1 MNEDV
6 ESALN
11 FSLNCLNESNNP
23 DFYAYIAD
31 CYMTLEDYENA
42 VKYLNLGLNN
52 NCTKKLLG
60 FSTFNFKK
68 TSLLF
73 LKFPK

>member
-1 MNEDV
+1 MNLNKDFLEKYNDLMNEDV

-42 VKYLNLGLNN
+42 M
-52 NCTKKLLG
+52 
-60 FSTFNFKK
+60 
-68 TSLLF
+68 
-73 LKFPK
+73 

>member
-11 FSLNCLNESNNP
+11 FSLNCLNEINNP

-31 CYMTLEDYENA
+31 CYMTLEDYEMQ
-42 VKYLNLGLNN
+42 
-52 NCTKKLLG
+52 
-60 FSTFNFKK
+60 
-68 TSLLF
+68 
-73 LKFPK
+73 